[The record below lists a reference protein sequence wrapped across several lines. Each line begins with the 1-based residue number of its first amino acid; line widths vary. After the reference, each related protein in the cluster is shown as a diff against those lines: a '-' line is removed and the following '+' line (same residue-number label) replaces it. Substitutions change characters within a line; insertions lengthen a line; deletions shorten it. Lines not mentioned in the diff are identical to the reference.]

1 MKVNIKTQPLIKKIR
16 LDNPMKLCGRSPVSE
31 SKEISLAPAKENDPS
46 DSDTEYL

>member
-46 DSDTEYL
+46 DNDTEYL